1 MMRFLEQ
8 QRPLLYLIQKNF
20 RQVFRDPQMLRI
32 IFLIPVIQLMILSN
46 AATTDLRN
54 IRLGVLDEDHTSD
67 SRKLAESFY
76 QNNIFVRGG
85 TPVNSEQLNQSLF
98 KGDIEAGVWIPK
110 GYAEALST
118 GETAEI
124 SLTVDGQ
131 NSSSAARSLGYL
143 QGVIQTELQDR
154 FEVLRLERPDVARKL
169 HQIKPVVRYFY
180 NPTLESKYYMV
191 PAILVM
197 LITLVSVMV
206 TGTAIV
212 REKELGTLEQMMVT
226 PLTARQI
233 IAGMSIPYALLSAIV
248 FTVGTAIA
256 VFVFKVPLLGSLP
269 LLYLCVGIYMLT
281 TMGGGLLVST
291 VSQTQQQA
299 LFTTWF
305 FMIFFIMTSGF
316 FYPVDNMPQ
325 FVQSISVINPMRF
338 LMAIIRGIFLRGS
351 TLYDVWPNLWPLII
365 MGTTVF
371 TVAVLRFRKRL
382 S

>member
-1 MMRFLEQ
+1 MRSFIEK
-8 QRPLLYLIQKNF
+8 QRPLVYLIQKNL

-32 IFLIPVIQLMILSN
+32 IFLIPVIQLLVLSN

-67 SRKLAESFY
+67 SRKLAETFY
-76 QNNIFVRGG
+76 QNNIFVSGEI
-85 TPVNSEQLNQSLF
+85 PENVEQLDQLLF
-98 KGDIEAGVWIPK
+98 TGKLDAGVWIPR

-118 GETAEI
+118 GETAAV

-154 FEVLRLERPDVARKL
+154 LEVLKSERPEIARKL

-180 NPTLESKYYMV
+180 NPTLESRYYMV

-226 PLTARQI
+226 PLTSRQI
-233 IAGMSIPYALLSAIV
+233 IVGMTIPYAMLAAIV
-248 FTVGTAIA
+248 FTVGTLIA
-256 VFVFKVPLLGSLP
+256 VFVFNVPLLGSIP
-269 LLYLCVGIYMLT
+269 LLYLCVGVYLLT

-325 FVQSISVINPMRF
+325 FVQTLSAINPMRF

-351 TLYDVWPNLWPLII
+351 TLSDVWPNLWPLII
-365 MGTTVF
+365 MGVSVF

>member
-1 MMRFLEQ
+1 MRRFLEQ
-8 QRPLLYLIQKNF
+8 QRPLFYLIQKNF

-32 IFLIPVIQLMILSN
+32 IFLIPVIQLLILSN

-54 IRLGVLDEDHTSD
+54 FRLGVYDDDRTSD
-67 SRKLAESFY
+67 SRRLSEAFF
-76 QNNIFVRGG
+76 QNNIFVSGQVPSSSKELG
-85 TPVNSEQLNQSLF
+85 ELLY
-98 KGDIEAGVWIPK
+98 AGEFDAAVWIPR
-110 GYAEALST
+110 GYSEALSN
-118 GETAEI
+118 GETAEV

-131 NSSSAARSLGYL
+131 NSSSAGRALGYL
-143 QGVIQTELQDR
+143 QGVIQKEMQG
-154 FEVLRLERPDVARKL
+154 RLELLRSEHPEIEQKL

-180 NPTLESKYYMV
+180 NPTLESRYYMV

-197 LITLVSVMV
+197 LITLVSVMI

-226 PLTARQI
+226 PLTSRQI
-233 IAGMSIPYALLSAIV
+233 IAGMTIPYAILSAFV
-248 FTVGTAIA
+248 FTVGTLIA
-256 VFVFKVPLLGSLP
+256 VLVFNVPLLGSAF
-269 LLYLCVGIYMLT
+269 LLYFCSGVYLLT

-291 VSQTQQQA
+291 ISNTQQQA

-316 FYPVDNMPQ
+316 FYPVDNMPE
-325 FVQSISVINPMRF
+325 FVRTLSVINPMRY

-351 TLYDVWPNLWPLII
+351 TFTDVWPNLWPLIV
-365 MGTTVF
+365 MGAGLF
-371 TVAVLRFRKRL
+371 TFAVLRFRKRL